1 MARIRIVKI
10 PKAEKGIDLGA
21 GAMGTNGSRQF
32 SLNSLAM
39 SGKMA
44 EKPIEARQTLGPV
57 PRDEANLEAEK
68 GETAVVNMGGMPA
81 HFKIGGKR
89 HSQGGTP
96 LDLPDNSFIFSD
108 TAKMKIKD
116 PIIQAQFGMAFKKGG
131 YTPAD
136 IAKKYDI
143 NKYRKTL
150 ADPDSED
157 IDRST
162 AEMMISNY
170 NLKLAKLGL
179 VQESIKGFPQ
189 GIPVIA
195 MPYIMSGQIDPSE
208 FLPDQAEEQ
217 QEGATQPDADM
228 GTARYGSQVIST
240 WSTHKYGG
248 PKAQNGFTVPRDNKV
263 HDIAELKRQAAER
276 GIPTSFKDLL
286 KQKVK
291 PTWEDGKRP
300 AEYSLFNAPKKEYI
314 KKGWDGNAE
323 DEEAFAQDPETKTA
337 YDAYRA
343 AMLKRDS
350 DPTKAA
356 MLMATKEA
364 LKDVDVPG
372 SVGWLPGKQNKVSDM
387 MNILDEEYLKLSNP
401 EAYQKKYNTEPRWQ
415 TKKKLDELNRKKA
428 KDAFNSASVIKNSS
442 KDPLLVL
449 QAEED
454 LKKLYDLHPDYRKNN
469 PWEMSDHKIT
479 DIYYN
484 DKELYNIDELASKYP
499 TLDNVARGLVAKKAG
514 PKPSVDTYFPSDE
527 ELVKMSPEELH
538 KWDVIY
544 ATTHPTYKA
553 GGSLLKYQFAGETPS
568 QKAARLKGTKS
579 STTSGTAPGTKGTK
593 PSPRD
598 VAYDVYAPE
607 TIKAAE
613 DKGYNISKIDP
624 SVQYTGTS
632 VGAQSEWDPESGF
645 YYKVGA
651 PRPGKAGLQHYMD
664 LHADII
670 DEYKSPKGD
679 SGPEAWRRDHL
690 EMANKK
696 DKLGRYGRGDKAIE
710 HVVTNVD
717 KRYADVTGKHLIDF
731 SKPDAYVPGVQLF
744 NLPGIKKKK
753 EEVVAKKQTITTPE
767 RAADVVRGPI
777 ERHPPVDLSTRP
789 YAPWWLQDIV
799 KISGAAAD
807 KARLNQ
813 YLPYQQIPEVRLP
826 EATLYDPTRELAA
839 NAEQANIQT
848 QGMGAFAGPQA
859 LSARSSSIQGQA
871 LKNAADIEARY
882 NNMNVGIANQLNQ
895 ERTSIMNQAAQNRAG
910 LNTQLWDKY
919 TIANQQFDNSKAMA
933 RQNIR
938 QSYIDGL
945 TNRGKTQA
953 LNTLYPNFY
962 TDPMTGFVNKTG
974 YAAIDPTQASA
985 SEFKKIQTI
994 MDTFP
999 GTSFKDASA
1008 YVKGSKTADEES
1020 NQGIIGYPG

>member
-21 GAMGTNGSRQF
+21 GAMGTNDSRQF

-68 GETAVVNMGGMPA
+68 GETAVVNMNGMPA

-157 IDRST
+157 IDRNT

-195 MPYIMSGQIDPSE
+195 MPYIMTGQIDPSE
-208 FLPDQAEEQ
+208 FLPDQAQQQ
-217 QEGATQPDADM
+217 QEGAAQPDANM
-228 GTARYGSQVIST
+228 GTARYG
-240 WSTHKYGG
+240 GL
-248 PKAQNGFTVPRDNKV
+248 PRAQDGIQPSWAQPTQS
-263 HDIAELKRQAAER
+263 KRPPLIQLPT
-276 GIPTSFKDLL
+276 PTSKIEPSWVEAE
-286 KQKVK
+286 KN
-291 PTWEDGKRP
+291 KRP
-300 AEYSLFNAPKKEYI
+300 SAIPIPK
-314 KKGWDGNAE
+314 
-323 DEEAFAQDPETKTA
+323 
-337 YDAYRA
+337 
-343 AMLKRDS
+343 
-350 DPTKAA
+350 
-356 MLMATKEA
+356 
-364 LKDVDVPG
+364 
-372 SVGWLPGKQNKVSDM
+372 VGKPGKQYVRKGWGNTWFKNDTEAEEEFAQGENKITYDLYKKKMLMPEKTLEEQKAKVEALNEAIVLIDEGLETKHGFGDFTQAGKLKDLRD
-387 MNILDEEYLKLSNP
+387 ILHEEILRFTNP
-401 EAYQKKYNTEPRWQ
+401 EAYKNLHKGMKGRMLESIKKRESYDKGTALQVNQ
-415 TKKKLDELNRKKA
+415 LINHYAKLRDAALARNDDAKATHAENKLNELYKLAPSAKA
-428 KDAFNSASVIKNSS
+428 SSMKQQAILNSPTTINGMVYP
-442 KDPLLVL
+442 KDPSN
-449 QAEED
+449 
-454 LKKLYDLHPDYRKNN
+454 KLYSDEESTLISNNLKDIKEKEEAYKNKLISEKNAGTDALKESIKATGFDFFNPD
-469 PWEMSDHKIT
+469 P
-479 DIYYN
+479 DIYGTL
-484 DKELYNIDELASKYP
+484 DKQQKAFIERLYNQ
-499 TLDNVARGLVAKKAG
+499 
-514 PKPSVDTYFPSDE
+514 PKFKNLRDTYFE
-527 ELVKMSPEELH
+527 EDGGS
-538 KWDVIY
+538 IY
-544 ATTHPTYKA
+544 RN
-553 GGSLLKYQFAGETPS
+553 GGSLLLP
-568 QKAARLKGTKS
+568 KAQDGLKFKKKLTTT
-579 STTSGTAPGTKGTK
+579 TTSGTKGTK
-593 PSPRD
+593 
-598 VAYDVYAPE
+598 
-607 TIKAAE
+607 I
-613 DKGYNISKIDP
+613 
-624 SVQYTGTS
+624 
-632 VGAQSEWDPESGF
+632 
-645 YYKVGA
+645 
-651 PRPGKAGLQHYMD
+651 
-664 LHADII
+664 
-670 DEYKSPKGD
+670 
-679 SGPEAWRRDHL
+679 
-690 EMANKK
+690 
-696 DKLGRYGRGDKAIE
+696 
-710 HVVTNVD
+710 
-717 KRYADVTGKHLIDF
+717 
-731 SKPDAYVPGVQLF
+731 VPGVKLTPEEEEIRRKNAETTPDKTVSDEDYEKLKQLYIEAAKSSGAIVDDDGNVIKMGDVNKKTQQTLDF
-744 NLPGIKKKK
+744 QKEYHRLLPNEARRIISSEKDPTTKGKGLSHGVKHDLAANEDEMFGKRTEQYWQKVKRAKPVVKK
-753 EEVVAKKQTITTPE
+753 EKQDITLQKEENIPGARPDLRRNPAVEIGKKT
-767 RAADVVRGPI
+767 
-777 ERHPPVDLSTRP
+777 